1 MNQNRHCIDQ
11 IMTPVQFGIR
21 IVIVTLSRL
30 LLNTSRRFIY
40 TFAPA
45 LSRFLGVPLTSITSL
60 IAINQGTSVLG
71 VVLAPLGDRFGYKLL
86 MLGGL
91 ASLTAGMFAAGILPI
106 YATLVFTVIVAG
118 LGKTIF
124 DPAIQAYVGV
134 RVPFERR
141 GLVIGILEL
150 SWAGSTIVGIPL
162 AGLLIEKAG
171 WQYTFIVFGALSLLF
186 FIFILVIVPWDK
198 GIDTPDSSQLKMLQ
212 LWKNLLKNRAARGAL
227 IFSFFIGIA
236 NDNIFVIYASWLEDS
251 FALSIVALGIGTSVI
266 GLSEITGEVGT
277 ALFADKIGLKKAV
290 IVGAIGSI
298 ISFILLPFF
307 DGSLFSALIA
317 LFFIFLTFEFTVV
330 CTLSLGTE
338 LSIDSRATM
347 MSGIFASAGI
357 GRMIGAIIG
366 GHVWVKGGLWAIGSV
381 SAGCTFLGL
390 IGLIWGLKGWKA

>member
-1 MNQNRHCIDQ
+1 
-11 IMTPVQFGIR
+11 MTPVQLGIR

-30 LLNTSRRFIY
+30 LLNTAKRFIY

-60 IAINQGTSVLG
+60 IAINQGISVLG
-71 VVLAPLGDRFGYKLL
+71 IMFAPLGDRFGYKLL

-91 ASLTAGMFAAGILPI
+91 ASLTAGLFAAGILPV

-124 DPAIQAYVGV
+124 DPAIQAYVGI

-150 SWAGSTIVGIPL
+150 AWAGSTIVGIPL
-162 AGLLIEKAG
+162 AGLLIDKAG
-171 WQYTFIVFGALSLLF
+171 WQYTFIFFGALSLLC
-186 FIFILVIVPWDK
+186 FILILVIVPWDK
-198 GIDTPDSSQLKMLQ
+198 GINSQGTSQVKMLQ
-212 LWKNLLKNRAARGAL
+212 LWKNLLKNRAALGAL
-227 IFSFFIGIA
+227 IFSFFISIA
-236 NDNIFVIYASWLEDS
+236 NDNIFVIYASWLESS

-266 GLSEITGEVGT
+266 GFSEIVGEMGT
-277 ALFADKIGLKKAV
+277 ALFADRIGLKKAV
-290 IVGAIGSI
+290 IAGAIGSI

-330 CTLSLGTE
+330 CTISLGTE
-338 LSIDSRATM
+338 LSLDSRATM
-347 MSGIFASAGI
+347 MSGIFALAGI
-357 GRMIGAIIG
+357 GRMIGAVIG
-366 GHVWVKGGLWAIGSV
+366 GPIWINGGLWATGLV

-390 IGLIWGLKGWKA
+390 IGLVWGLKGWKASTL